1 MDLRL
6 ERKFDKPWL
15 IVRVIER
22 SCSLPMKVRLS
33 VNAILSGGR
42 WVSMGEPIEE
52 SELPPTLRKYIV
64 KPGQRTRRAELGATG
79 TYVPGVAYRMKD
91 GQMIRDE
98 ATLAAEEEQTAALL
112 EIDEENWRRSGLTG
126 PGISDATMR

>member
-1 MDLRL
+1 
-6 ERKFDKPWL
+6 
-15 IVRVIER
+15 
-22 SCSLPMKVRLS
+22 MKVRLS

-64 KPGQRTRRAELGATG
+64 KPGQGMRRTELGATG

-91 GQMIRDE
+91 GQTIRDE
-98 ATLAAEEEQTAALL
+98 ATRVAEEEQSARLL
-112 EIDEENWRRSGLTG
+112 QIDEENWRRSGLRFEGSG
-126 PGISDATMR
+126 PDESAET